1 VLIGLISDTH
11 SLIRPQALEALAGSD
26 LILHAGDVGGATVLG
41 ALERIAP
48 VHAVLGNVDP
58 PDGTLPEHIRL
69 TLEGV
74 SVHVSHGNEL
84 GSPTPST
91 LLERYDEDVL
101 IYGHTHKALVHREAA
116 RVVVNP
122 GAAGPARFNVKPSV
136 ALMRITGGSIEVEI
150 VWLIP
155 QTT

>member
-1 VLIGLISDTH
+1 MLIGLISDTH

-26 LILHAGDVGGATVLG
+26 LILHAGDVGGATVLS

-91 LLERYDEDVL
+91 LLRRYHEDVL
-101 IYGHTHKALVHREAA
+101 IYGHTHQALVRREAA
-116 RVVVNP
+116 RIVVNP
-122 GAAGPARFNVKPSV
+122 GAAGPARFNVTPSV
-136 ALMRITGGSIEVEI
+136 ALMRIKGGSIEVEI
-150 VWLIP
+150 VSLSS